1 MSMSMMERVA
11 QAMAIVPTISLEEAA
26 AMMDQDDVLVVDV
39 REDAELAESG
49 KVKGALHVPLA
60 TIELR
65 ADDTG
70 PQHDRSFSKDKTI
83 IVYCG
88 SGGRSA
94 LAGKALLDLGYRD
107 VRNLGGFN
115 AWRESGRPVE

>member
-1 MSMSMMERVA
+1 MSLSMMERVA

-26 AMMDQDDVLVVDV
+26 AMMDQDNVLVVDV

-70 PQHDRSFSKDKTI
+70 PQHDRSFSKDKAI
-83 IVYCG
+83 ILYCG